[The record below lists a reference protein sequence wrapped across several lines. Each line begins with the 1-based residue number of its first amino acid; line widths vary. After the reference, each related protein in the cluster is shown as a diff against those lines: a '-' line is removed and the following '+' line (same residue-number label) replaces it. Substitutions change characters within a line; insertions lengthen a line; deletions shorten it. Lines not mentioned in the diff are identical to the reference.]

1 MRLFQLLKLAHKL
14 VVFGVGDFGL
24 VEHVIQVLVTF
35 DVFPKRLDLL
45 LDRSSLAKPIMRG
58 LDKASSQYRDAVVI
72 YNPYAGRLVRGQ
84 RLLQRTIDLLK
95 SQGTRARLV
104 PTTGPNTASS
114 IARTCIEEDADL
126 IVAAG
131 GDGTINEIMNGM
143 VHSNVPLAIL
153 PGGTANVLAHELR
166 MHRSFEAAAAR
177 VPELI
182 PTRIS
187 VGLMRGKQYRR
198 HFMMMA
204 GVGLDAQIVNDLDLD
219 LKAAAGKLA
228 YYASGIRQVFRP
240 LPQFDARVLGHRR
253 RVGFALASRVR
264 NYGGDLEIARGA
276 SLLRPDFQVLL
287 FEGANSPGYLR
298 YMAGVVFG
306 YTERQRGCLAM
317 HADSMDCDEPSTGG
331 VHTQIDGELG
341 CDLPVT
347 IEMAPEALTLLVPA
361 AYLARERAI
370 QRTAAVA

>member
-1 MRLFQLLKLAHKL
+1 
-14 VVFGVGDFGL
+14 
-24 VEHVIQVLVTF
+24 
-35 DVFPKRLDLL
+35 
-45 LDRSSLAKPIMRG
+45 

-72 YNPYAGRLVRGQ
+72 YNPYAGRLARGQ
-84 RLLQRTIDLLK
+84 RLLQRTIDLLEG
-95 SQGTRARLV
+95 QGTRARLV
-104 PTTGPNTASS
+104 PTTGPNTASLL
-114 IARTCIEEDADL
+114 ARSFVEEGADL

-143 VHSNVPLAIL
+143 VHSDVPLAIL
-153 PGGTANVLAHELR
+153 PGGTANVLAHELK
-166 MHRSFEAAAAR
+166 MHASFEAAAAR
-177 VPELI
+177 VSELI
-182 PTRIS
+182 PQRIS
-187 VGLMRGKQYRR
+187 VGLMRGNHYQR

-204 GVGLDAQIVNDLDLD
+204 GIGLDAQIVYDLNLD
-219 LKAAAGKLA
+219 LKAVAGKLA
-228 YYASGIRQVFRP
+228 YYAGGIRQVFRP
-240 LPQFDARVLGHRR
+240 LPQFEAHVRGYSR

-306 YTERQRGCLAM
+306 YTARQNGCLVM
-317 HADSMDCDEPSTGG
+317 YADSMDCDEPSIGG

-347 IEMAPEALTLLVPA
+347 IEMVPQALTLLMPP
-361 AYLARERAI
+361 AYLIREQAR
-370 QRTAAVA
+370 QRTAAFV